1 MTDAAYDEI
10 RAIRA
15 RLAELEGRLAP
26 APKEEE
32 ANPMYRYNDEPAE
45 ERRVRQLG
53 ELWKHDPGL
62 EHLLGQL
69 EREPELRIDPS
80 QRMALGSYKEG
91 RAHAKA
97 IGRRTD
103 GREGVRL
110 DTTGDRS

>member
-1 MTDAAYDEI
+1 MTDEAYREI
-10 RAIRA
+10 VRIRE
-15 RLAELEGRLAP
+15 RIAELEARLAP
-26 APKEEE
+26 APKEE

-62 EHLLGQL
+62 EHLLGRL
-69 EREPELRIDPS
+69 EREPELRIDPN
-80 QRMALGSYKEG
+80 QRMAIGYYREG
-91 RAHAKA
+91 KQAAKA
-97 IGRRTD
+97 IGKRTD

>member
-15 RLAELEGRLAP
+15 RLAELEGRLT
-26 APKEEE
+26 PKEEP
-32 ANPMYRYNDEPAE
+32 NPMYRYNDEPAE

-62 EHLLGQL
+62 EHLLGRL
-69 EREPELRIDPS
+69 EREPELRIDPN
-80 QRMALGSYKEG
+80 QRMAIGYYREG
-91 RAHAKA
+91 KQAAKA
-97 IGRRTD
+97 TGRRTD
-103 GREGVRL
+103 GREGPRL